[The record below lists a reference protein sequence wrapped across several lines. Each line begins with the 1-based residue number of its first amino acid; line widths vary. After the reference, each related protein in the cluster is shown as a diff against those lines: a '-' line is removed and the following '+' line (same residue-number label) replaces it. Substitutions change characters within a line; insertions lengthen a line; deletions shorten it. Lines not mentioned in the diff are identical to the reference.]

1 MSLLERVKTYF
12 SRENL
17 SNDPALVS
25 FSDLENTPP
34 TATPPLEFSPVVE
47 AAAAP
52 PPPVVAAVEPTPP
65 PLAAPVPSTALASQM
80 PRLATSFDAALPAA
94 TPVQNTAVEWP
105 IWLEDESL
113 LRDEGVI
120 FGLSTSKPDEK
131 SAIIRNYYAHQSAHL
146 EREVE
151 QHGEK
156 IQELNLFIE
165 QKENRIEELKIKK
178 TTLENRQTEG
188 EHQLPRTVVGL
199 VFSAAMCVGN
209 YYLIEDTLRPLYGN
223 SQFIAVGVFLAGM
236 FNLFGRVSLF
246 HDTDSS
252 VSWRRLLEEVGMP
265 LAAALFVFVQAL
277 QQQSLLRAGA
287 LLVFVFF
294 LFLFAGKLLL
304 SNITLL
310 RNDLRIWFTGKS
322 LVTEKTDKTQRWDEE
337 TTLLENQIDELRVQ
351 KWHILPQ
358 LNRAEAEL
366 SRLHARR
373 DMMIKSFES
382 EFWLARQLRD
392 KLTDQQ
398 ISKIRGD
405 L

>member
-1 MSLLERVKTYF
+1 MSLLANIKSYF
-12 SRENL
+12 SRENMG
-17 SNDPALVS
+17 NDPSLIS
-25 FSDLENTPP
+25 FNDLDSPLPLASEPLPTVANVPTMVPQTTLP
-34 TATPPLEFSPVVE
+34 TAVV
-47 AAAAP
+47 P
-52 PPPVVAAVEPTPP
+52 NVPNLPVVA
-65 PLAAPVPSTALASQM
+65 PVNVA
-80 PRLATSFDAALPAA
+80 DW
-94 TPVQNTAVEWP
+94 PV
-105 IWLEDESL
+105 WLDDESL

-120 FGLSTSKPDEK
+120 FGLSSSKPDEK
-131 SAIIRNYYAHQSAHL
+131 VAMIRTYFAHQSADL

-151 QHGEK
+151 QHGER

-165 QKENRIEELKIKK
+165 QKENRIEELKTKK
-178 TTLENRQTEG
+178 NTLESRQAEG

-246 HDTDSS
+246 HDTNSS

-277 QQQSLLRAGA
+277 QQQPVLRAVA
-287 LLVFVFF
+287 LLIFVFF

-310 RNDLRIWFTGKS
+310 RNDLRIWLTGRS
-322 LVTEKTDKTQRWDEE
+322 LETEKTDKIQNWDEE
-337 TTLLENQIDELRVQ
+337 TTQLQNQIDELRVQ
-351 KWHILPQ
+351 KWHIVPQ
-358 LNRAEAEL
+358 LNRAEAQL
-366 SRLHARR
+366 TRLNTRR
-373 DMMIKSFES
+373 DMLIKSFES

-398 ISKIRGD
+398 IRQISGNI
-405 L
+405 